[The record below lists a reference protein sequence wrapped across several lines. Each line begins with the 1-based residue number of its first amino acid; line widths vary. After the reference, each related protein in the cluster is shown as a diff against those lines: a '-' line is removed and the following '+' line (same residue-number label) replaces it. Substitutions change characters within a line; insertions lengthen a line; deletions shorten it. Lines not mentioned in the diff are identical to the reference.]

1 MDETVIDRST
11 YKTKL
16 KPETSPSR
24 LSHRLAREV
33 ELVDPP
39 INTSRKLSL
48 ADPHKIHLA
57 GRAPFRSERIYF
69 TGDSRFS

>member
-1 MDETVIDRST
+1 MDETVIDQST

-24 LSHRLAREV
+24 LSHPLPEKWN
-33 ELVDPP
+33 VDHP
-39 INTSRKLSL
+39 INSSRKLSL
-48 ADPHKIHLA
+48 ADPHEIHLA

-69 TGDSRFS
+69 TGDSRFN